1 MPKYLLLKHYRSGPE
16 PRRPVPPM
24 DQWAPE
30 DVEAHIAFMK
40 HVSELLE
47 ENGEYV
53 DAQALTRARTW
64 VGYAGPDVAP
74 VTTDWPAARDQR
86 PGRGLVHDR
95 RRVPRARGRT
105 RVLRL
110 LRARPRRRGPESG
123 PDRAARAR
131 RDGINAGR
139 RPS

>member
-53 DAQALTRARTW
+53 DAQALTRACTW

-74 VTTDWPAARDQR
+74 VTTDGPLPETSDLVAGWWMIDVESRERAVELASYVSSEPGPAGAAPNRVQIAL
-86 PGRGLVHDR
+86 PVHD
-95 RRVPRARGRT
+95 AM
-105 RVLRL
+105 
-110 LRARPRRRGPESG
+110 E
-123 PDRAARAR
+123 
-131 RDGINAGR
+131 
-139 RPS
+139 